1 MAKKEKEKIGFNI
14 QSFIN
19 GSDECKDHT
28 VRGNQMVVVA
38 DQVPASTQ
46 KKAKK
51 EVPTVATPAQLTP
64 QTSMSYIQENIPYT
78 TAYQE
83 TNQQL
88 DEAIAQLNILGGELM
103 ANLQEVRASKT
114 LRNKF
119 GYINDMTETT
129 ATIINS
135 KISAIKEKNKTI
147 NDINHLELAR
157 MKEMKSRANEED
169 DNMRIANLYD
179 AFVNTPI
186 GAGPSVLGPSM
197 QQIMMPEYS
206 DLNRMSLGNDQTM
219 WEQGLN
225 PAENRMVLEA
235 KGMIDTVVMY
245 DAQTGNRWFEVIDKQ
260 TRQPVP
266 NVEKPSDAYI
276 YELDINQRGGF
287 AKDSNRNIVYPL
299 IVINGGPDMS
309 EY

>member
-1 MAKKEKEKIGFNI
+1 MAKKEKIGFNI

-19 GSDECKDHT
+19 GSEECKDHT
-28 VRGNQMVVVA
+28 VRGTQMVVVA

-46 KKAKK
+46 KKTKK
-51 EVPTVATPAQLTP
+51 ETPAVAPAQIVP
-64 QTSMSYIQENIPYT
+64 QTSMSYIQENIPYA

-83 TNQQL
+83 TTQQL

-103 ANLQEVRASKT
+103 GDLQQVRASKT

-129 ATIINS
+129 AAIINS

-147 NDINHLELAR
+147 NDINHLELTR

-206 DLNRMSLGNDQTM
+206 DLNRMSLGNDQTV

-235 KGMIDTVVMY
+235 KGMIETVVMY
-245 DAQTGNRWFEVIDKQ
+245 DAQTGNRWFEVLDKQ

-287 AKDSNRNIVYPL
+287 AKDSNRNTVYPL
-299 IVINGGPDMS
+299 VVINGGPDMS